1 VKNNRFLWYDPPKNE
16 DIQRS
21 DVVNLRIWITVFF
34 LMAGLHLSV
43 LPAKG
48 QDEQRVN
55 QNAMTADSGTL
66 SMLDSMLDHNRHLEQ
81 RILEKQA
88 AMAETTSE
96 TEKNNLAAEL
106 ERLDKMLASSRQDFE
121 RIATGVDIDLFTEK
135 KEAPFNWK
143 DELVSLIKPGIMEL
157 KQMTQKARQKSD
169 LKEELS
175 RYQELRPIA
184 RQANENLTALISR
197 TQDPQLKQGLEK
209 LVPEWQGQERQIA
222 SRLEITQLQLA
233 ELEAED
239 QSILDTTQKS
249 IKQFFKTRG
258 LFLIVA
264 LIACVGILLA
274 LRVAYQFLIKYVPGY
289 RAQYRPFHLR
299 VMDLMYRVVSVLAG
313 LFAVILVF
321 YLFED
326 WVLLSLAIVFLL
338 GLAWAVKNTLP
349 RFVNQSRLILNI
361 GAVREGERVV
371 YEGVPWLVKKI
382 NFFSVLENPDL
393 GQTLRVPIEALMDLT
408 SRPFQ
413 RHEPWFPCRKNDWV
427 ILSDG
432 TRGGVTSLS
441 HEMVELV
448 LRGGAKKVY
457 QTSDFLGMNPM
468 NLSVNFRLKIGFG
481 ISYSLQSIATGRV
494 LEILDAHIRE
504 RMAAEDYSESLL
516 NLRVEFAQAGSSSLD
531 LVVIADFDGKMA
543 PLYNRIFRA
552 IQRWCTDACTANDWE
567 IPFPQLTVH
576 KPAALA
582 ALKE

>member
-1 VKNNRFLWYDPPKNE
+1 MKDFR
-16 DIQRS
+16 RS
-21 DVVNLRIWITVFF
+21 TAVFF
-34 LMAGLHLSV
+34 LMAGLLLCSF
-43 LPAKG
+43 PATG
-48 QDEQRVN
+48 QNMQDVDKNSE
-55 QNAMTADSGTL
+55 TADSGTL
-66 SMLDSMLDHNRHLEQ
+66 PMLDSMLDHNQHLEQ
-81 RILEKQA
+81 RIREKQA
-88 AMAETTSE
+88 AMAETLSE

-121 RIATGVDIDLFTEK
+121 RIATGVDIDLFAEK
-135 KEAPFNWK
+135 REAPFNWK

-175 RYQELRPIA
+175 RYQELKPIA
-184 RQANENLTALISR
+184 RQANENLMDLISR
-197 TQDPQLKQGLEK
+197 TKDLRLKQGLEK
-209 LVPEWQGQERQIA
+209 LVPEWQGQERQII
-222 SRLEITQLQLA
+222 SRLEITQMQLA
-233 ELEAED
+233 EMESEEK
-239 QSILDTTQKS
+239 SILESSQKS
-249 IKQFFKTRG
+249 IKQFFKNRG
-258 LFLIVA
+258 LFLFVA
-264 LIACVGILLA
+264 LIACIGIVLL
-274 LRVAYQFLIKYVPGY
+274 LRVAYLFMVKHIPGY
-289 RAQYRPFHLR
+289 QSVYRPFHLR
-299 VMDLMYRVVSVLAG
+299 VMDLLYRVVSVLAG
-313 LFAVILVF
+313 LLAVILVF

-338 GLAWAVKNTLP
+338 GLTWAVKNTVP

-413 RHEPWFPCRKNDWV
+413 KHEPWFPCRKNDWV

-448 LRGGAKKVY
+448 LRGGAKKMY

-504 RMAAEDYSESLL
+504 RLAAEDYFESLM

-543 PLYNRIFRA
+543 PLYNRISRA

-576 KPAALA
+576 KPMA
-582 ALKE
+582 

>member
-1 VKNNRFLWYDPPKNE
+1 MVDFRRWAA
-16 DIQRS
+16 
-21 DVVNLRIWITVFF
+21 VFF
-34 LMAGLHLSV
+34 LMAGLILCAF
-43 LPAKG
+43 PATG
-48 QDEQRVN
+48 QNERDVDKRSE
-55 QNAMTADSGTL
+55 TTDSGTL

-88 AMAETTSE
+88 AIAETTSE

-184 RQANENLTALISR
+184 RQANENLMALISR

-222 SRLEITQLQLA
+222 SRLEITQMQLA

-264 LIACVGILLA
+264 LIACIGILLA

-289 RAQYRPFHLR
+289 RARYRPFHLR

-338 GLAWAVKNTLP
+338 GLAWAVKNTVP

-408 SRPFQ
+408 SRPFHK
-413 RHEPWFPCRKNDWV
+413 HEPWFPCRKNDWV

-481 ISYSLQSIATGRV
+481 ISYNLQSIATGRV
-494 LEILDAHIRE
+494 LEILDAYIRD
-504 RMAAEDYSESLL
+504 RLAAEDYEKNLL

-543 PLYNRIFRA
+543 PLYNRISRA

-576 KPAALA
+576 KPVA
-582 ALKE
+582 

>member
-1 VKNNRFLWYDPPKNE
+1 MK
-16 DIQRS
+16 
-21 DVVNLRIWITVFF
+21 LRIWITVFF

-43 LPAKG
+43 QPAKG
-48 QDEQRVN
+48 QDVQDLNEN
-55 QNAMTADSGTL
+55 SMAADSGTL
-66 SMLDSMLDHNRHLEQ
+66 SMLDSMLDHIRHLEQ
-81 RILEKQA
+81 RIIEKQA
-88 AMAETTSE
+88 AMAETMSE
-96 TEKNNLAAEL
+96 TEKNNMGAEL

-121 RIATGVDIDLFTEK
+121 RIATGVDIDLFAEK

-175 RYQELRPIA
+175 KFQELKPIA
-184 RQANENLTALISR
+184 QQANENLMDLISR
-197 TQDPQLKQGLEK
+197 TKDPQLKQGLEK
-209 LVPEWQGQERQIA
+209 LIPEWQGQERQIV
-222 SRLEITQLQLA
+222 SRLEITQMQLA
-233 ELEAED
+233 ELESEEK
-239 QSILDTTQKS
+239 SILEASQKS

-258 LFLIVA
+258 LFLFVA
-264 LIACVGILLA
+264 LIACIGIVLL
-274 LRVAYQFLIKYVPGY
+274 LRVAYLFLIKHIPGY
-289 RAQYRPFHLR
+289 QSVYRPFHLR
-299 VMDLMYRVVSVLAG
+299 VIDLLYRVVSVLAA

-338 GLAWAVKNTLP
+338 GLAWAVKNTVP

-371 YEGVPWLVKKI
+371 YKDVPWLVKKI
-382 NFFSVLENPDL
+382 NFYSVLENPDL
-393 GQTLRVPIEALMDLT
+393 GQTLRVPIEALMDLI
-408 SRPFQ
+408 SRPFHK
-413 RHEPWFPCRKNDWV
+413 HEPWFPCRKNDWV

-457 QTSDFLGMNPM
+457 QTADFLEMNPM

-481 ISYSLQSIATGRV
+481 ISYNLQSLATNRV

-504 RMAAEDYSESLL
+504 RLAAEDYEKNLL

-543 PLYNRIFRA
+543 PLYNRISRA

-576 KPAALA
+576 KPAA
-582 ALKE
+582 